1 MNLVSTPEGEFG
13 QLAERKVK
21 IKYGTV
27 QVFDDIVP
35 RELYRQ
41 LVVVSRRIPWR
52 FGWNTPSNPN
62 MRYWHHE
69 VGGGGKNN
77 IEDISHN
84 VERHP
89 GKVFAAYQEWLRSAV
104 VPRDTKVLRYY
115 LNGHTFGTDG
125 WPHTDTDRHEE
136 LTMVLYLASEWKP
149 EWCGETVVFNQERN
163 DIDRAVLPAPNR
175 LLVFPSDR
183 LHCPRPLSKVFE
195 GLRIVL
201 VVKMGSPTNKGIFFE
216 GN

>member
-1 MNLVSTPEGEFG
+1 MNPVSTPDGMISQRVEP
-13 QLAERKVK
+13 KVK

-35 RELYRQ
+35 QDLYREL
-41 LVVVSRRIPWR
+41 LMASRRIPWR

-69 VGGGGKNN
+69 VGGGGKDN
-77 IEDISHN
+77 IEDVSQA

-89 GKVFAAYQEWLRSAV
+89 AKVFGRYQEWLRTQV
-104 VPRDTKVLRYY
+104 VPRDTKVLRFY

-125 WPHTDTDRHEE
+125 WQHTDTDRREE
-136 LTMVLYLASEWKP
+136 LTMVLYLTQKWQL

-163 DIDRAVLPAPNR
+163 DIERAVLPRSNR

-195 GLRIVL
+195 GLRVVL
-201 VVKMGSPTNKGIFFE
+201 VVKMGSPTNKGVFFE